1 MNILFIGLIALLSI
15 ILLNLIIV
23 LIAMITIKNKEP
35 TLNVMDMI
43 YKASSYTLYINL
55 PIFTIIVIMCTLINF

>member
-1 MNILFIGLIALLSI
+1 MDILFIGLIALLSI

-23 LIAMITIKNKEP
+23 LIAVITIKTKEP
-35 TLNVMDMI
+35 TLNVMDMV